1 MFAPPATGEDAGH
14 DFRLHKFMQQIGRED
29 DTFVTT
35 PDGTIEAKSSF
46 SFRDRG
52 WTVPLSA
59 RIELARDGAL
69 ISYAIWGDT
78 SRLSKLDERVELR
91 SDGAYDIT
99 RDGKRTRVELAPGA
113 VVASG
118 YAPMLVQELV
128 LQTWRARGK
137 PASMP
142 LALGGE
148 LTISSRGNESY
159 DVPAGKV
166 ALEHVAIGGLVWG
179 IEDAWLDDKNQLA
192 AVITRDA
199 EFDHFEATRG
209 EYLPILAQL
218 AKAAGI
224 DGVARLAEAAKSIET
239 DAHGPIALVGATL
252 ITGADRPSIA
262 NAVVILDGDKIVA
275 AGPRDKV
282 TIPNGATTI
291 DATGKF
297 LVPGLW
303 DMHAHVEQ
311 VEQGGAYLAAGVTTV
326 RDMGNIMDFITGI
339 RDSIE
344 AGKGLGPRILV
355 NGLVDGE
362 GPRALGTIRIRTR
375 EDIPKVIDQL
385 RAAGCQEVKIYSSIA
400 PALVAPIA
408 QYAHAH
414 GMRVVGHLPEGMTPQ
429 QAVEAGY
436 DSISHLH
443 YIFDADVALKDLNGE
458 DWLKHRIAID
468 FNQPAFTKLFAT
480 LAAHH
485 TVIDDTVALY
495 EQGAFSAAE
504 IAKRE
509 PGLATLPRQL
519 AALFSPVKPKYA
531 ELAAKD
537 FAKNLALI
545 KTMHEHH
552 IAFVAG
558 TDITVPGHSLHREL
572 ELYVQA
578 GFTPLEALQ
587 AATIVP
593 ARYMHRDNELGT
605 IEAGKR
611 ADLVVLGADPL
622 ADIHNIRKV
631 ERVIARGKIYD
642 APALWRVV
650 GFKPLN

>member
-1 MFAPPATGEDAGH
+1 MFAPPPVGPDAARS
-14 DFRLHKFMQQIGRED
+14 FRLHKFMQEIGREG
-29 DTFVTT
+29 DTYVAT
-35 PDGTIEAKSSF
+35 PGGTIEAKSSF
-46 SFRDRG
+46 AFRDRG

-59 RIELARDGAL
+59 RMELGSDGSL

-78 SRLSKLDERVELR
+78 SRSSDIDERVQLR
-91 SDGAYDIT
+91 SDGAYDVT
-99 RDGKRTRVELAPGA
+99 RDGKRARVALAPGA

-118 YAPMLVQELV
+118 YAPMLVQDLV
-128 LQTWRARGK
+128 LRTWLARGK

-142 LALGGE
+142 LLDGGE
-148 LTISSRGNESY
+148 LAIRSRGNESY
-159 DVPAGKV
+159 DGPTGKV
-166 ALEHVAIGGLVWG
+166 ELEHVAIEGLVWG
-179 IEDAWLDDKNQLA
+179 IEDAWIDKDHQLA

-199 EFDHFEATRG
+199 EFDHFEAVVG
-209 EYLPILAQL
+209 GYLAILPQL
-218 AKAAGI
+218 AKAAGT
-224 DGVARLAEAAKSIET
+224 DGVARLADAAKSVES
-239 DAHGPIALVGATL
+239 DVHGTIALVGATL
-252 ITGADRPSIA
+252 IDGVHPSIA
-262 NAVVILDGDKIVA
+262 NAVVVIDGDKIVA
-275 AGPRDKV
+275 AGSNV
-282 TIPNGATTI
+282 AIPSGATTI

-326 RDMGNIMDFITGI
+326 RDMGNVMEFILGV
-339 RDSIE
+339 RDAID

-362 GPRALGTIRIRTR
+362 GPKALGILRIKTR
-375 EDIPKVIDQL
+375 EEIPKVVDQL
-385 RAAGCQEVKIYSSIA
+385 RADGCQEVKIYSSMA

-414 GMRVVGHLPEGMTPQ
+414 GMRVVGHVPEGMTSQ
-429 QAVEAGY
+429 QAVEAGF
-436 DSISHLH
+436 DAISHIHFL
-443 YIFDADVALKDLNGE
+443 FDAVTAPKGLSGKAWYAYFDALDLT
-458 DWLKHRIAID
+458 
-468 FNQPAFTKLFAT
+468 QPAFEKLFAT
-480 LAAHH
+480 LVAHH

-495 EQGAFSAAE
+495 EQGSFPADE

-509 PGLATLPRQL
+509 PGLATVPRQL
-519 AALFSPVKPKYA
+519 ARLFTPVAPDMA
-531 ELAAKD
+531 EAAAKSFD
-537 FAKNLALI
+537 KNLEMLRRL
-545 KTMHEHH
+545 HQHH
-552 IAFVAG
+552 IPVVAG

-593 ARYMHRDNELGT
+593 ARYMHRDKELGT
-605 IEAGKR
+605 IEVGKR
-611 ADLVVLGADPL
+611 ADLVVLGGDPL

-642 APALWRVV
+642 ARALWQLV
-650 GFKPLN
+650 GFKPL